1 MRHAWG
7 LSKPSGSLSTV
18 RSASKRGGRLQA
30 LHRDVYPHD
39 SSAPPHAVSNREKGL
54 RALGRVRSTP
64 TPRPAHRSSL
74 TAHES
79 LPVYARASTPAV
91 GSTRQKRALAIAKA
105 LRAASFASAA
115 KTSAKVKRTCQEHPS
130 KRRRRAPSRAPNRCK
145 YLPQRITHENRE
157 PWPTPTS
164 LNRSPRPRR
173 RKKKPR
179 PRPPP

>member
-74 TAHES
+74 TAHVAACLRARVHASGGFNTPKTS
-79 LPVYARASTPAV
+79 LSNSQSLARRLFCKRCKDKLQSKKDLLRAPQQTPPPCTQPCARALQIPTTANNKRY
-91 GSTRQKRALAIAKA
+91 RQK
-105 LRAASFASAA
+105 
-115 KTSAKVKRTCQEHPS
+115 
-130 KRRRRAPSRAPNRCK
+130 
-145 YLPQRITHENRE
+145 
-157 PWPTPTS
+157 WPTPTS
-164 LNRSPRPRR
+164 LNNRSRRPRR
-173 RKKKPR
+173 RKRKPR